1 MRCMRVTFDGNRCVA
16 QAVPPSRYCR
26 QHRPEAPR
34 DMPGVSGPDRI
45 GSVVI
50 EGPRPADLT
59 GDRPEEV
66 RATITLEGFVTLG
79 KARGSKTLVLRV
91 RDPAV
96 TGVLPKTGEGFT
108 IDLTGDTR
116 VGIRLSG
123 LGTVLGTRAGRPY
136 ARASGKHL
144 FPSGRK
150 IGPL

>member
-1 MRCMRVTFDGNRCVA
+1 MRCMRVTFDGSRCVA
-16 QAVPPSRYCR
+16 QAVPPTRYCR

-34 DMPGVSGPDRI
+34 DMPGVSGPDRT
-45 GSVVI
+45 GSVAI
-50 EGPRPADLT
+50 EGPRPAVVT

-66 RATITLEGFVTLG
+66 RPAITLEGFVTI
-79 KARGSKTLVLRV
+79 ARAAGSKTLVLRV

-108 IDLTGDTR
+108 IDLGGGTR

-123 LGTVLGTRAGRPY
+123 LDEALGSRTGRLH
-136 ARASGKHL
+136 ARAFAKRR

-150 IGPL
+150 IGSL

>member
-1 MRCMRVTFDGNRCVA
+1 MRCMRVTFDGSRCVA

-50 EGPRPADLT
+50 EGPRPAVVT
-59 GDRPEEV
+59 GDRPGEV
-66 RATITLEGFVTLG
+66 RATITLEGFVTIA
-79 KARGSKTLVLRV
+79 KAKGTKTLVLNV

-96 TGVLPKTGEGFT
+96 TGFLPKTGEGLT
-108 IDLTGDTR
+108 LDLGRDTR

-123 LGTVLGTRAGRPY
+123 LGTALGSRTGRLR
-136 ARASGKHL
+136 ARAFGRRGS
-144 FPSGRK
+144 PSGGK